1 MISRTSAAVLVVAL
15 LSAPDLVAQSAPR
28 RPTTQSIA
36 GKWKACL
43 DAEGRTACW
52 TYEFKVNGD
61 TLTGT
66 DTGTDG
72 VVTLLAQGRIQG
84 ERVSFKTGHGCTEV
98 TMRACMAVVSTGTY
112 RGGDEWRLY
121 MDDTD
126 NNRQYG
132 VTMTRVK
139 K

>member
-1 MISRTSAAVLVVAL
+1 
-15 LSAPDLVAQSAPR
+15 
-28 RPTTQSIA
+28 
-36 GKWKACL
+36 
-43 DAEGRTACW
+43 
-52 TYEFKVNGD
+52 
-61 TLTGT
+61 
-66 DTGTDG
+66 
-72 VVTLLAQGRIQG
+72 
-84 ERVSFKTGHGCTEV
+84 
-98 TMRACMAVVSTGTY
+98 MAVVSTGTY